1 MAPTEGNSK
10 KGSAMLRK
18 EFPSFPCFPRGGPP
32 AFPSPVS
39 VLSSSCSQHSAA
51 SEFRA
56 DGSTLSNP
64 GMGCLDSWELP
75 DCPQNSSLPTQLE
88 TLTIQASAWK
98 WGDISSPGGCT
109 CSE

>member
-1 MAPTEGNSK
+1 MALTEGNSK
-10 KGSAMLRK
+10 KGSAMLSK

-32 AFPSPVS
+32 AFPSPV
-39 VLSSSCSQHSAA
+39 LSSPAA
-51 SEFRA
+51 AVSIQQPLSSEQM
-56 DGSTLSNP
+56 GPLP
-64 GMGCLDSWELP
+64 PKLMGCLDSWELP

-98 WGDISSPGGCT
+98 WGDIYSPGGCT